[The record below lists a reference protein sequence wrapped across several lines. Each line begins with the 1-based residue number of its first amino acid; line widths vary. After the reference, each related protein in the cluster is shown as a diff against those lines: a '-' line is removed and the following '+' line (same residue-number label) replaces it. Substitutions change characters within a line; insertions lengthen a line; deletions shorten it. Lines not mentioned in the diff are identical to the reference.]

1 MSDRNTGRT
10 EGDEDRRGF
19 EDLMA
24 ELDRIVYELDG
35 GDVELD
41 EALALFETGVSRLRE
56 AGQMLDYAQ
65 GKVEELIES
74 SAGELSAIGF
84 DAAIGPDDETDDA

>member
-1 MSDRNTGRT
+1 MTDRISART
-10 EGDEDRRGF
+10 DGDEPRVGF

-24 ELDRIVYELDG
+24 ELDRIVRELDD

-41 EALALFETGVSRLRE
+41 EALSLFKTGVSRLRD
-56 AGQMLDYAQ
+56 AGQLLDYAQ

-74 SAGELSAIGF
+74 AAGDLSVIGF
-84 DAAIGPDDETDDA
+84 DTATGPDEETDDE

>member
-74 SAGELSAIGF
+74 AAGDLTVIGF
-84 DAAIGPDDETDDA
+84 DAAAGPDEETDDE

>member
-1 MSDRNTGRT
+1 
-10 EGDEDRRGF
+10 
-19 EDLMA
+19 MA
-24 ELDRIVYELDG
+24 ELDRIVRELDE

-41 EALALFETGVSRLRE
+41 EALSLFETGVGRLRD
-56 AGQMLDYAQ
+56 AGQLLDYAQ

>member
-1 MSDRNTGRT
+1 MTDRNAART
-10 EGDEDRRGF
+10 DGDEPRPGF

-24 ELDRIVYELDG
+24 ELDRIVRELDE

-41 EALALFETGVSRLRE
+41 EALSLFETGVGRLRD
-56 AGQMLDYAQ
+56 AGQLLDYAQ

-74 SAGELSAIGF
+74 AAGDLTVIGF
-84 DAAIGPDDETDDA
+84 DAAAGPDEETDDE

>member
-1 MSDRNTGRT
+1 MTDTKTAQTG
-10 EGDEDRRGF
+10 GGQPPRGF

-24 ELDRIVYELDG
+24 ELDGIVRELDA

-41 EALALFETGVSRLRE
+41 EALRLFETGVGRLRE
-56 AGQMLDYAQ
+56 AGQLLDHAQ

-74 SAGELSAIGF
+74 ASGDLTVIGF
-84 DAAIGPDDETDDA
+84 ETEPSPEDETDDA

>member
-24 ELDRIVYELDG
+24 ELDRIVRELDE

-41 EALALFETGVSRLRE
+41 EALSLFETGVGRLRE
-56 AGQMLDYAQ
+56 AGQLLDYAQ

-74 SAGELSAIGF
+74 AAGDLTVIGF
-84 DAAIGPDDETDDA
+84 DTAAGPDEETDDE